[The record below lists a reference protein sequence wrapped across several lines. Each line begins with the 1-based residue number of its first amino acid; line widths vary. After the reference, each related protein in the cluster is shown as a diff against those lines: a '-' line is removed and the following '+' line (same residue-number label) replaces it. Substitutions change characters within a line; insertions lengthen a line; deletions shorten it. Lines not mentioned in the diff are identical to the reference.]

1 METWVVEAFFRK
13 RMVYVYYLTAAP
25 TEEEA
30 VSNVAQE
37 SGSGAELKAT
47 NMIQILSGRTAAC
60 LYIRNT
66 LRTPKSRP

>member
-37 SGSGAELKAT
+37 SGSAELKAT
-47 NMIQILSGRTAAC
+47 NMAQMLEGRAAAC
-60 LYIRNT
+60 LYVRNT